1 MSDMV
6 DSNQGIVVPYP
17 AIQSNEFPVELI
29 IDCRFEIFPI
39 RHDRSDKSMQNYT
52 SLNFVI

>member
-1 MSDMV
+1 MV